1 MTVEKPQFQTQ
12 RAIGRHRSLRRRL
25 PKNTL
30 ALTRYLWVKG
40 VRKFTALDYGLTK
53 VNLTSINLTS
63 RQLSTLL
70 FSGDIAAL
78 LCSFQGLLMLHGAIA
93 PQVVRE
99 RLPAS
104 SALLMMAYVIGL
116 YLSNTYRPRIEL
128 SGIPAPTRTL
138 ISNLTITVL
147 LTFVVYVSDLWT
159 QGSWINRSV
168 WLGAIALFSL
178 WTSFSR
184 LIAAQWQQ
192 HKTRSDSWLLLGFG
206 QEQQSFLTDVQPLNL
221 SQNITVLIENGQQAP
236 TMEAHTTVG
245 QLDHLETWIARTWTK
260 IVVSNHLQLS
270 NRQAALIA
278 RAKSRGIPVLAPSDL
293 YENYCAK
300 IPAKTL
306 PDNRITFSTGF
317 RRLSS
322 QVGARIK
329 RLSDIVLASTVLIL
343 ISPIMLLTAILIK
356 LDTPGPIFYSQ
367 TRTGRNMRSFKVH
380 KFRSMV
386 QDAEKHGAQWAQ
398 TQDSRITRVGRFIRL
413 VRIDELPQLWNVLR
427 GEMSMIGPRP
437 ERPEFDQQ
445 LTAEIPHY
453 SVRYMVKPG
462 ITGWA
467 QVLYPYGA
475 SIEDAYEKLA
485 YDLYYIKNYSPWL
498 DVLIVLKTLRVV
510 LLGKGR

>member
-1 MTVEKPQFQTQ
+1 MTAEKPQFQM
-12 RAIGRHRSLRRRL
+12 RGAIRRRRFFRRML
-25 PKNTL
+25 PKSTL
-30 ALTRYLWVKG
+30 ALTRYLQIKS

-53 VNLTSINLTS
+53 VNLTSRNLSS

-78 LCSFQGLLMLHGAIA
+78 LFSFQGLLLLRSIYN
-93 PQVVRE
+93 PQVTWP

-104 SALLMMAYVIGL
+104 SALMMMAYLIGL
-116 YLSNTYRPRIEL
+116 YLSNTYRPKIQD
-128 SGIPAPTRTL
+128 SGVPAPMRTL
-138 ISNLTITVL
+138 ISNVMTTVL
-147 LTFVVYVSDLWT
+147 LALTVHISGIWL
-159 QGSWINRSV
+159 QGSWIDRSV

-184 LIAAQWQQ
+184 LLVDQWQQ
-192 HKTRSDSWLLLGFG
+192 HKTRSDNWLFLGFG
-206 QEQQSFLTDVQPLNL
+206 QEQQSFLADFKALNL
-221 SQNITVLIENGQQAP
+221 SHNITVLLAEGQCAP
-236 TMEAHTTVG
+236 TLGHHTKIDS
-245 QLDHLETWIARTWTK
+245 LAHLETWLTQPWAN
-260 IVVSNHLQLS
+260 IVMSNHLQL
-270 NRQAALIA
+270 NDQQADWVAQ
-278 RAKSRGIPVLAPSDL
+278 AKLRGIPVLTPSDL

-300 IPAKTL
+300 IPAKSL

-317 RRLSS
+317 RRLSG
-322 QVGARIK
+322 QLGARIK
-329 RLSDIVLASTVLIL
+329 RLSDIVLAIAVLLL
-343 ISPIMLLTAILIK
+343 IFPVMLLTAILIK

-367 TRTGRNMRSFKVH
+367 TRTGQNMTSFKVH

-398 TQDSRITRVGRFIRL
+398 TSDSRITRVGRFIRL
-413 VRIDELPQLWNVLR
+413 VRIDELPQLWNVLQ
-427 GEMSMIGPRP
+427 GDMSMIGPRP

-445 LTAEIPHY
+445 LTATIPHY
-453 SVRYMVKPG
+453 SARYMVKPG

-510 LLGKGR
+510 ILGKGR